1 MKKKKPMCT
10 ATEQLMIIEKP
21 HSAQDISD
29 KNWLSKTS
37 LVSFTLHCLY
47 WTIVNKKSCD
57 DCVFTT
63 LSITLILRK
72 TCACQ
77 IHSWEKQFTI

>member
-29 KNWLSKTS
+29 KN
-37 LVSFTLHCLY
+37 
-47 WTIVNKKSCD
+47 
-57 DCVFTT
+57 
-63 LSITLILRK
+63 
-72 TCACQ
+72 
-77 IHSWEKQFTI
+77 